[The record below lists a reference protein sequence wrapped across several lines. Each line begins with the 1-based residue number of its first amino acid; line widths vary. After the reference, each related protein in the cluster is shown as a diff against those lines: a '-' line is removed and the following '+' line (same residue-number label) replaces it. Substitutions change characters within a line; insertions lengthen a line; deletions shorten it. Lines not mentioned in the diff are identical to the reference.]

1 MKVII
6 FANDKKEAL
15 QIALLNYPKHIFE
28 KVYKYSKGYGNNFYQ
43 FKEPTQ

>member
-15 QIALLNYPKHIFE
+15 KIAFLEYPKHIFE
-28 KVYKYSKGYGNNFYQ
+28 KVYKYSKGSGNNFYQ
-43 FKEPTQ
+43 FKESTQ